1 MSNTLSSDDIYLHD
15 VTYLVTTLISNR
27 PTLLAISMFL
37 SVVAVLGVCLKKRA
51 DFLRY
56 ELFINF
62 SSISVL

>member
-51 DFLRY
+51 DFLRN